1 MKTTMIV
8 CETLKDEFLFLYK
21 EIGLKA
27 NVKWIESGL
36 HNYTQK
42 LHDRLQQAIDEIE
55 GCERVILVFGR
66 CGDSVQNL
74 KNGDFEMI
82 IPKAEDCISLLMG
95 SNERRRDYSKEH
107 AAYYL
112 TEGWL
117 RGERNIWVEYL
128 YSVEKYG
135 EETAKS
141 IAKMM
146 YCNYRTLA
154 LLDTGIDPIGQLMEK
169 TQEIE
174 ETLGLKREVVP
185 AELTYIRELLTG
197 PWDAA
202 RYEIV
207 PPYGIVGR
215 PAENI

>member
-21 EIGLKA
+21 EMGLKA
-27 NVKWIESGL
+27 DVKWIESGL

-42 LHDRLQQAIDEIE
+42 LHDRLQQAIDEITE
-55 GCERVILVFGR
+55 CGRVILVFGR
-66 CGDSVQNL
+66 CGDSISNL
-74 KNGDFEMI
+74 KNGNFEMI
-82 IPKAEDCISLLMG
+82 VPKAEDCISLLMG
-95 SNERRRDYSKEH
+95 SDERRRDYSREH

-112 TEGWL
+112 TDGWI
-117 RGERNIWVEYL
+117 RGERNIWMEYL

-135 EETAKS
+135 EATAKN

-154 LLDTGIDPIGQLMEK
+154 LLDTRINPISQLMEK
-169 TQEIE
+169 NRDIE
-174 ETLGLKREVVP
+174 ETLELERKVVP

-197 PWDAA
+197 PWDTT

-215 PAENI
+215 CGENV

>member
-8 CETLKDEFLFLYK
+8 CETLKDEFLFLYR
-21 EIGLKA
+21 EMGLKA
-27 NVKWIESGL
+27 DVKWIESGL

-42 LHDRLQQAIDEIE
+42 LHDRLQQAIDEITE
-55 GCERVILVFGR
+55 CGRVILVFGR
-66 CGDSVQNL
+66 CGDSISNL
-74 KNGDFEMI
+74 KNGNFEMI
-82 IPKAEDCISLLMG
+82 VPKAEDCISLLMG
-95 SNERRRDYSKEH
+95 SDERRRDYSREH

-112 TEGWL
+112 TDGWI
-117 RGERNIWVEYL
+117 RGERNIWMEYL

-135 EETAKS
+135 EATAKN

-154 LLDTGIDPIGQLMEK
+154 LLDTGINPISQLMEK
-169 TQEIE
+169 TREIE
-174 ETLGLKREVVP
+174 ETLELERKVVP

-197 PWDAA
+197 PWDTT

-215 PAENI
+215 CGENV

>member
-21 EIGLKA
+21 EIGLRA

-42 LHDRLQQAIDEIE
+42 LHDRLQQAIDEITD
-55 GCERVILVFGR
+55 CDRVILVFGR

-82 IPKAEDCISLLMG
+82 VPKAEDCISLLMG

-154 LLDTGIDPIGQLMEK
+154 LLDTGIDPIGELMEK
-169 TQEIE
+169 TREIE
-174 ETLGLKREVVP
+174 ETLDLKREVVP
-185 AELTYIRELLTG
+185 AELSYIRELLTG
-197 PWDAA
+197 PWGAE

-215 PAENI
+215 TADNI

>member
-21 EIGLKA
+21 EMGLKA
-27 NVKWIESGL
+27 DVKWIESGL

-42 LHDRLQQAIDEIE
+42 LHDRLQQAIDEITE
-55 GCERVILVFGR
+55 CGRVILVFGR
-66 CGDSVQNL
+66 CGDSISNL
-74 KNGDFEMI
+74 KNGNFEMI
-82 IPKAEDCISLLMG
+82 VPKAEDCISLLMG
-95 SNERRRDYSKEH
+95 SDERRRDYSREH

-112 TEGWL
+112 TDGWI
-117 RGERNIWVEYL
+117 RGERNIWMEYL
-128 YSVEKYG
+128 YSVEKLQQ
-135 EETAKS
+135 ELAENNTV
-141 IAKMM
+141 

-154 LLDTGIDPIGQLMEK
+154 LLDTGINPISQLMEK
-169 TQEIE
+169 TREIE
-174 ETLGLKREVVP
+174 ETLELERKVVP

-197 PWDAA
+197 PWDTT

-215 PAENI
+215 CGENV